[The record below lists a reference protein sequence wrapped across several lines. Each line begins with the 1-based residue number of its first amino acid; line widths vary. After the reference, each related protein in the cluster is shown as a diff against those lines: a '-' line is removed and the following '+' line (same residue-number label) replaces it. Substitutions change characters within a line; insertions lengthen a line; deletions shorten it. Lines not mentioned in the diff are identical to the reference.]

1 MTLNQP
7 AGHLEDNESLIEAA
21 IRETLEET
29 AWQVEVESLIGIY
42 RWRHPVSTDTYLRF
56 CFKGKPIQQLDQSL
70 DDDIHQAVWLSADEI
85 RQCSAQHR
93 SPLVNECIEDYLAG
107 QHYSLDLL
115 HN

>member
-29 AWQVEVESLIGIY
+29 AWQVSIEALTGIY
-42 RWRHPVSTDTYLRF
+42 RWRHPVSGDTYLRF
-56 CFKGKPIQQLDQSL
+56 CFKGNAIQRLDQAL
-70 DDDIHQAVWLSADEI
+70 DDDIHQAVWLTADEV
-85 RQCSAQHR
+85 RQRTAQHR
-93 SPLVNECIEDYLAG
+93 SPLVNQCIEDYLAG